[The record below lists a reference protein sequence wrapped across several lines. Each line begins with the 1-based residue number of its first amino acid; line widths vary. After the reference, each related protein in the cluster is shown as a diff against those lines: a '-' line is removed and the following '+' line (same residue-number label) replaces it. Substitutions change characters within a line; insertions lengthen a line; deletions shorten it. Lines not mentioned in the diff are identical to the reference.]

1 LIIKALLGILNFI
14 IKRKELIM
22 TELFLG
28 IVTFLTST
36 IAAIVGVGG
45 GMMLIAILP
54 SFLPLNALIPIHGL
68 TQISSNLSRAV
79 FGYKDVQFEVI
90 PKFLLGS
97 FIGIAL
103 FVSILNF
110 ISLEYVPLFIG
121 LYILLSLWSQ
131 KFNEK
136 IKKYE
141 SYFLAGFFQTGLSMV
156 VGATGPLTM
165 TLLLKDYKDKD
176 KVVATSAAL
185 MSLTHILK
193 VFVFMYFGFVFFDYI
208 GIIIA
213 MVIGAITGSWAGTK
227 LRNIIDG
234 KKFTIILKVLLSA
247 LAIKVIIGV
256 FI

>member
-1 LIIKALLGILNFI
+1 MD
-14 IKRKELIM
+14 ELI
-22 TELFLG
+22 LG
-28 IVTFLTST
+28 LITFFTST
-36 IAAIVGVGG
+36 IAGIVGVGG
-45 GMMLIAILP
+45 GMMLIVILP

-68 TQISSNLSRAV
+68 TQVSSNLSRAI
-79 FGYKDVQFEVI
+79 FGYKDVQYEVI

-97 FIGIAL
+97 AIGIGMFAA
-103 FVSILNF
+103 VLNL

-121 LYILLSLWSQ
+121 VYILLSLWSE

-136 IKKYE
+136 IKRYE

-176 KVVATSAAL
+176 KVVATGAAL

-213 MVIGAITGSWAGTK
+213 MVIGAIAGSWAGTK
-227 LRNIIDG
+227 LRDKIDG
-234 KKFTIILKVLLSA
+234 KFFIIILKVLLTA
-247 LAIKVIIGV
+247 LSIQVIIDV

>member
-1 LIIKALLGILNFI
+1 
-14 IKRKELIM
+14 M

-28 IVTFLTST
+28 IVTFFTST
-36 IAAIVGVGG
+36 IAAIVGLGG
-45 GMMLIAILP
+45 GMMLITILP
-54 SFLPLNALIPIHGL
+54 SFLPINALIPVHGL
-68 TQISSNLSRAV
+68 TQMTSNLSRAV
-79 FGYKDVQFEVI
+79 FGYKDVQYEVI

-97 FIGIAL
+97 FLGIGIFA
-103 FVSILNF
+103 SILNF

-121 LYILLSLWSQ
+121 VYILLSLWSE

-136 IKKYE
+136 IKRYE
-141 SYFLAGFFQTGLSMV
+141 SYFLAGFFQTGLSIV

-165 TLLLKDYKDKD
+165 TLLLKDYKNKD

-185 MSLTHILK
+185 MSLSHILK

-213 MVIGAITGSWAGTK
+213 MVIGAIAGSWVGTK

-234 KKFTIILKVLLSA
+234 KKFTIILKVLLTT
-247 LAIKVIIGV
+247 LAIKVIVGV

>member
-1 LIIKALLGILNFI
+1 
-14 IKRKELIM
+14 M

-28 IVTFLTST
+28 ILTFLTST

-54 SFLPLNALIPIHGL
+54 SFLPINALIPVHGL
-68 TQISSNLSRAV
+68 TQMTSNLSRAV
-79 FGYKDVQFEVI
+79 FGYKDVQYEVI

-97 FIGIAL
+97 AIGIGMFAA
-103 FVSILNF
+103 VLNL

-121 LYILLSLWSQ
+121 VYILLSLWSE
-131 KFNEK
+131 KFNER
-136 IKKYE
+136 IKRYE
-141 SYFLAGFFQTGLSMV
+141 SYFLAGFFQTGLSII
-156 VGATGPLTM
+156 VGATGPLSM
-165 TLLLKDYKDKD
+165 TLLLKDYKNKD
-176 KVVATSAAL
+176 EVVATSAAL
-185 MSLTHILK
+185 MSLSHILK

-213 MVIGAITGSWAGTK
+213 MVIGAIAGSWVGTK

-234 KKFTIILKVLLSA
+234 KKFTIILKVLLTA
-247 LAIKVIIGV
+247 LAIKVIVGV

>member
-1 LIIKALLGILNFI
+1 MN
-14 IKRKELIM
+14 ELI
-22 TELFLG
+22 LG
-28 IVTFLTST
+28 LITFFTST
-36 IAAIVGVGG
+36 IAGIVGVGG
-45 GMMLIAILP
+45 GMMLIVILP

-68 TQISSNLSRAV
+68 TQVSSNVSRAI
-79 FGYKDVQFEVI
+79 FGYKDVQYEVI

-97 FIGIAL
+97 AIGIGIFAA
-103 FVSILNF
+103 VLNL

-121 LYILLSLWSQ
+121 VYILLSLWSE

-165 TLLLKDYKDKD
+165 TLLFKDYEDKN
-176 KVVATSAAL
+176 KVVATGAAL
-185 MSLTHILK
+185 MSITHILK

-208 GIIIA
+208 GVIVA
-213 MVIGAITGSWAGTK
+213 MIIGAVSGSWVATK
-227 LRNIIDG
+227 LRDEIDG
-234 KKFTIILKVLLSA
+234 KRFTIILKVLLSA
-247 LAIKVIIGV
+247 LAIQVIVKV

>member
-1 LIIKALLGILNFI
+1 
-14 IKRKELIM
+14 M

-36 IAAIVGVGG
+36 IAAIVGLGG

-54 SFLPLNALIPIHGL
+54 SFLPINALIPVHGL
-68 TQISSNLSRAV
+68 TQMTSNLSRAV
-79 FGYKDVQFEVI
+79 FGYKDVQYEVI

-97 FIGIAL
+97 FLGIGIFA
-103 FVSILNF
+103 SILNF

-121 LYILLSLWSQ
+121 VYILFSLLSE

-136 IKKYE
+136 IKRYE
-141 SYFLAGFFQTGLSMV
+141 SYFLAGFFQTGLSIV

-165 TLLLKDYKDKD
+165 TLLLKDYKNKD

-185 MSLTHILK
+185 MSLSHILK

-213 MVIGAITGSWAGTK
+213 MVIGAIAGSWVGTK

-234 KKFTIILKVLLSA
+234 KKFTIILKVLLTT

>member
-1 LIIKALLGILNFI
+1 
-14 IKRKELIM
+14 M

-28 IVTFLTST
+28 ILTFLTST
-36 IAAIVGVGG
+36 IAAIVGLGG
-45 GMMLIAILP
+45 GMMLITMLP
-54 SFLPLNALIPIHGL
+54 SFLPINALIPVHGL
-68 TQISSNLSRAV
+68 TQMTSNLSRAV
-79 FGYKDVQFEVI
+79 FGYKDVQYEVI

-97 FIGIAL
+97 FLGIGIFA
-103 FVSILNF
+103 SILNF

-121 LYILLSLWSQ
+121 VYILLSLWSE

-136 IKKYE
+136 IKRYE
-141 SYFLAGFFQTGLSMV
+141 SYFLAGFFQTGLSIV

-165 TLLLKDYKDKD
+165 TLLLKDYKNKD

-185 MSLTHILK
+185 MSLSHILK

-213 MVIGAITGSWAGTK
+213 MVIGAIAGSWVGTK

-234 KKFTIILKVLLSA
+234 KKFTIILKVLLTA
-247 LAIKVIIGV
+247 LAIKVIVGV

>member
-1 LIIKALLGILNFI
+1 MN
-14 IKRKELIM
+14 ELI
-22 TELFLG
+22 LG
-28 IVTFLTST
+28 LITFFTST
-36 IAAIVGVGG
+36 IAGIVGVGG
-45 GMMLIAILP
+45 GMMLIVILP

-68 TQISSNLSRAV
+68 TQVSSNLSRAI
-79 FGYKDVQFEVI
+79 FGYKDVQYEVI

-97 FIGIAL
+97 AIGIGMFAA
-103 FVSILNF
+103 VLNL

-121 LYILLSLWSQ
+121 VYILLSLWSE

-165 TLLLKDYKDKD
+165 TLLFKDYEDKN
-176 KVVATSAAL
+176 KVVATGAAL
-185 MSLTHILK
+185 MSITHILK

-208 GIIIA
+208 GVIVA
-213 MVIGAITGSWAGTK
+213 MIIGAVSGSWVATK
-227 LRNIIDG
+227 LRDEIDG
-234 KKFTIILKVLLSA
+234 KRFTIILKVLLSA
-247 LAIKVIIGV
+247 LAIQVIVKV